1 MKSEHWLRIG
11 KLVLFAGLWLTQ
23 SAVGAELRIGI
34 IGCDTSHCVAFTE
47 TFNNPQGKSYVPG
60 GKVVAAY
67 KGGSADLPQS
77 ISRVENIATNLQ
89 SKYGVKIYDT
99 IEELCSN
106 VDVILLESVDGRPHL
121 AQVRPVIAAR
131 KAVCVDKPCTASLE
145 DALEMFRL
153 AKAAN
158 VPIFSS
164 SSLRFAKDTQA
175 VHSGLIGKVFY
186 AETTSPLEL
195 EPHHPELFW
204 YGVHG
209 VESLFT
215 VMGTGCETVQRRIGT
230 NGLVEVVGTWHGG
243 RTGIY
248 REEKQKNY
256 NANYHGIAKG
266 EKGEAKI
273 GSFDGYAPLDEAIMK
288 FFQNGVA
295 PVPPEETI
303 EIMAFMQAA
312 QESKDRDGAIIRLED
327 VITKVHQQ
335 VRADSGKTLAHE
347 N

>member
-1 MKSEHWLRIG
+1 MKKI
-11 KLVLFAGLWLTQ
+11 LFIVAALLCGLTLN
-23 SAVGAELRIGI
+23 AAELRIGI
-34 IGCDTSHCVAFTE
+34 IGCDTSHVLAFTE
-47 TFNNPQGKSYVPG
+47 TFNNQQGKSYVPG
-60 GKVVAAY
+60 GRIVGAF
-67 KGGSADLPQS
+67 KGGSPEVQQS
-77 ISRVENIATNLQ
+77 ISRVQNITTNLQ
-89 SKYGVKIYDT
+89 SKYNVKIYDT

-106 VDVILLESVDGRPHL
+106 VDVVLLESVDGRPHL
-121 AQVRPVIAAR
+121 AQVKPVLAAH
-131 KAVCVDKPCTASLE
+131 KPVFVDKPFAASLA
-145 DALEMFRL
+145 DAVEIFRL
-153 AKAAN
+153 AKEAN

-175 VHSGLIGKVFY
+175 VHNGSVGKVLY

-195 EPHHPELFW
+195 ESHHPELFW
-204 YGVHG
+204 YGIHG

-215 VMGTGCETVQRRIGT
+215 VMGTGCETVQRRTGT
-230 NGLVEVVGTWHGG
+230 NGLVEVIGTWSGG

-256 NANYHGIAKG
+256 SANYHGFAKG

-288 FFQNGVA
+288 FFETGKA

-312 QESKDRDGAIIRLED
+312 QASKDADGAVIKISD
-327 VITKVHQQ
+327 VMS
-335 VRADSGKTLAHE
+335 RAS
-347 N
+347 NQ